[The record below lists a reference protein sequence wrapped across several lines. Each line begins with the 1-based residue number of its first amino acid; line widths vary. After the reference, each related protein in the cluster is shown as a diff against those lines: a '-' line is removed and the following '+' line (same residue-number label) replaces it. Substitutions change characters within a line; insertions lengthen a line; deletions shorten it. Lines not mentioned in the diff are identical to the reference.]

1 VRARANV
8 GGCNCVPSTPRSG
21 ERAQA
26 RGQVVERE
34 RAKVGILITLT
45 DPTTTMKREATPA
58 GLYKPSADQEWRTSF
73 DRIQILTIED
83 LFEGKRPAVPWIDR
97 SGRRRRRR
105 TRWICNYAAITLMPP
120 ARERGLR
127 DQLPFQRAFLLGF
140 MAASLSWLQRDARRM
155 ATILIV
161 EDEEQVRVL
170 AESVLR
176 AAGHTAISA
185 IGEEGAKALLE
196 TDRQIDV
203 LFIDLNLGADP
214 EAGLRLAQETQE
226 RRPKLAYL
234 YTTGSAV
241 NEGMKALFVEP
252 FLFLPKPYTLE
263 QLTKS
268 VEFLLLR
275 AKPRIRLQL
284 PE

>member
-1 VRARANV
+1 
-8 GGCNCVPSTPRSG
+8 
-21 ERAQA
+21 
-26 RGQVVERE
+26 
-34 RAKVGILITLT
+34 
-45 DPTTTMKREATPA
+45 
-58 GLYKPSADQEWRTSF
+58 
-73 DRIQILTIED
+73 
-83 LFEGKRPAVPWIDR
+83 
-97 SGRRRRRR
+97 
-105 TRWICNYAAITLMPP
+105 
-120 ARERGLR
+120 
-127 DQLPFQRAFLLGF
+127 
-140 MAASLSWLQRDARRM
+140 M

-170 AESVLR
+170 AEFVLR

-196 TDRQIDV
+196 PTGRSMFCSSISTWVPIRRQ
-203 LFIDLNLGADP
+203 
-214 EAGLRLAQETQE
+214 ELRLAQETQE